1 MERIHF
7 THADRARILAKT
19 GGCCAK
25 CGRKLDTK
33 SMTVDHIVPVS
44 KGGDN
49 DEYNLVA
56 LCQECNLTKGNAV
69 IHPEEYYQHVL
80 PQYVWEYKKHSVE
93 LQNHTQQFNSQV
105 FGLSMQRYSML
116 PNNMVPKVY
125 AAIRRNKK
133 AGEAFAEKVMLH
145 FSLERWQGDDV
156 SEIMAFIEKYAKDEK
171 GNYID
176 PTIEQLYSDEYK
188 VRNAMVQGEVY
199 TIQMSNEIYGLII
212 LRKAEYFD
220 FTCMQ
225 WDQMADIL
233 ALKRKYILMVNL
245 VSPKIEKLGRTIF
258 YDIVTAMMA
267 SYSVPAVFSCESTDQ
282 PPKSVIVMPC
292 KIDGYAEGE
301 IQIPTVNYM
310 RELLKIGVPQ
320 YAEDVYNISLSKN
333 QCADIVEDMLY
344 DENHVGKARLDL
356 GIIRA
361 AEENVLPFPNSSEL
375 IGASVNF

>member
-1 MERIHF
+1 M
-7 THADRARILAKT
+7 
-19 GGCCAK
+19 
-25 CGRKLDTK
+25 
-33 SMTVDHIVPVS
+33 
-44 KGGDN
+44 
-49 DEYNLVA
+49 
-56 LCQECNLTKGNAV
+56 
-69 IHPEEYYQHVL
+69 
-80 PQYVWEYKKHSVE
+80 
-93 LQNHTQQFNSQV
+93 
-105 FGLSMQRYSML
+105 
-116 PNNMVPKVY
+116 
-125 AAIRRNKK
+125 
-133 AGEAFAEKVMLH
+133 
-145 FSLERWQGDDV
+145 
-156 SEIMAFIEKYAKDEK
+156 
-171 GNYID
+171 
-176 PTIEQLYSDEYK
+176 
-188 VRNAMVQGEVY
+188 
-199 TIQMSNEIYGLII
+199 
-212 LRKAEYFD
+212 RKAEYFD

-267 SYSVPAVFSCESTDQ
+267 SYSVPAVFSCESTDN

-320 YAEDVYNISLSKN
+320 YAKDVYNVSLSKT

-361 AEENVLPFPNSSEL
+361 AEENVLPFPDSSEL